1 MAQSFKITLN
11 RFSRKDSQEIKES
24 MERIYKDY
32 NIEREFYETTDVK
45 KPYID
50 RNYGWRYKVNK
61 KFDFSGICELV
72 DERDYEDFKLMSEYS
87 HGTAFHLKIFSST
100 FVENMYTM
108 LSVLYIG
115 LYRMIMMYCD
125 DERTEEFDDVTEDI
139 ENRIWNF
146 IGLEL

>member
-1 MAQSFKITLN
+1 MLSHG
-11 RFSRKDSQEIKES
+11 
-24 MERIYKDY
+24 Y
-32 NIEREFYETTDVK
+32 
-45 KPYID
+45 
-50 RNYGWRYKVNK
+50 
-61 KFDFSGICELV
+61 
-72 DERDYEDFKLMSEYS
+72 ERDYEDFKLMSEYS